1 MATTTQTLAQQ
12 FGNRCRELRTARGWS
27 QEVFADNCEIHRSH
41 MGEIERGEVDVSL
54 TTLAKIAKGLEMSA
68 GAILRG
74 II

>member
-1 MATTTQTLAQQ
+1 MATTQTLPQT
-12 FGNRCRELRTARGWS
+12 FGIRCRELRTAKGWS

-54 TTLAKIAKGLEMSA
+54 TTLRKIAKGLEMTA
-68 GAILRG
+68 GQILKG

>member
-1 MATTTQTLAQQ
+1 MATTQTLAQI
-12 FGNRCRELRTARGWS
+12 FGVRCRELRTAKSWS

-54 TTLAKIAKGLEMSA
+54 TTLAKIAKGLGMNA
-68 GAILRG
+68 GAILKG